1 MKSISEMSNEELLR
15 AIDLCVDT
23 GTSVTPRGFADDYAI
38 ASLRLAKAYRQE
50 LAKREQTQKRKDI
63 TLV

>member
-1 MKSISEMSNEELLR
+1 MSNEELLR

-38 ASLRLAKAYRQE
+38 ASLGLAKAYRQE
-50 LAKREQTQKRKDI
+50 LAKREQTQSRKDI
-63 TLV
+63 T

>member
-38 ASLRLAKAYRQE
+38 ASLGLAKAYRQE
-50 LAKREQTQKRKDI
+50 LAKREQTHNRKEI
-63 TLV
+63 TQA